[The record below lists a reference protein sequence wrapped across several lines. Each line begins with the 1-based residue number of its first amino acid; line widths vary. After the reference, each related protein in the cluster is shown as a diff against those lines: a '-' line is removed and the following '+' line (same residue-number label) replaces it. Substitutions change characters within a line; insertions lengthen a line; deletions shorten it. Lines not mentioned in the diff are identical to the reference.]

1 MSRYKYTNDE
11 KELLRV
17 LEMQRKDLEALD
29 QSSKE
34 SREKIDALESSIR
47 QEAAKSGVDIN
58 PILEKREP
66 TEGIKL
72 SKRDIP
78 TWEELTERANREIDY
93 QPVIEDFLSGEEFNY
108 SLERIDSIKEEFQK
122 KTRLNKDDVSFLII
136 ATALQTLRWFIINKI
151 MGDIGEQIDVETREA
166 SKAGD
171 ERKKDIIN
179 EYNDK
184 QGDRK
189 NLKSEKGYPTW
200 KDIIFGQYPR
210 DDGRGKSHF
219 KCPYDA
225 QTDGPPGF
233 DDGGKGAHRANTLGH
248 DPILGWIFG
257 TANIMTCT
265 ISLSK
270 KFQFR
275 TYRVLYPGGRFGMPT
290 PWTVMFKEVY
300 ESICEDKFRL
310 PAGIFAQG
318 AHLASDVYT
327 SRGLPVPLLEAFT
340 DDFAGD
346 LYNEYYDSL
355 SLLRDIKIVGTQA
368 VVAIIINMLVTLIH
382 GLFYKPDRDESRKM
396 YEVRTRKVIL
406 YSNSLASA
414 GNVAYAA
421 VMQDWGKLDVGG
433 ILVTITRLFSDIRFI
448 TRMKHEFIQKELD
461 KSLQEEL
468 AKIDKYFV
476 Q

>member
-1 MSRYKYTNDE
+1 MSRYKYSDDE

-17 LEMQRKDLEALD
+17 LEMQRKELEALE
-29 QSSKE
+29 QSSEASRKE
-34 SREKIDALESSIR
+34 LDELESSVLE
-47 QEAAKSGVDIN
+47 EAEKAGIDIN
-58 PILEKREP
+58 PILEKNFPVEE
-66 TEGIKL
+66 TKL
-72 SKRDIP
+72 PRKDIP
-78 TWEELTERANREIDY
+78 SWEELTERANSEIDY
-93 QPVIEDFLSGEEFNY
+93 QPVIEDFLSQEEFNY
-108 SLERIDSIKEEFQK
+108 SLEQIEVIKKEFQQ
-122 KTRLNKDDVSFLII
+122 KTKLNKVDIAFLII

-151 MGDIGEQIDVETREA
+151 MGDIGEQIDVDTREA

-171 ERKKDIIN
+171 KRKKGTIN
-179 EYNDK
+179 KYNDK

-219 KCPYDA
+219 RCPYDA

-290 PWTVMFKEVY
+290 SWPIMFKEVY
-300 ESICEDKFRL
+300 ESIREDKFRL

-327 SRGLPVPLLEAFT
+327 SRGLPVPLLEVFT
-340 DDFAGD
+340 KDFAGD

-355 SLLRDIKIVGTQA
+355 CLLRDIKIVGSQA

-421 VMQDWGKLDVGG
+421 VTQDWGKLDVGG

-461 KSLQEEL
+461 KTLQEEL
-468 AKIDKYFV
+468 VKIDNYFE